1 MPAVELI
8 TRSYRG
14 LSEGHRRIA
23 DFILASPHEA
33 ALMTQE
39 KIADA
44 TGVSKATAN
53 RLGKR
58 LGLSGYPELQ
68 QLLREELKEALRP
81 IENLTE
87 TFRRPGAGGETPW
100 AESIRQDLHLI
111 GNIRT
116 PGVDGAFAKASLALA
131 EARRVFFV
139 GFGSSAF
146 IAQYGAFCMGTV
158 REFADA
164 IVDSSGIEGMQRKI
178 MDAGPQDVAVQIA
191 FARYSDHGARA
202 GKQLRAQGVSMIAIT
217 DSENSPIAPLADI
230 RFLVE
235 RKTGF
240 VMSASG
246 AGALSVVEAL
256 LRGTAAS
263 LGRDAVARRSAR
275 LTSSLGDSLLATPA
289 VEDHETWIA

>member
-1 MPAVELI
+1 MAAVELI
-8 TRSYRG
+8 SRSYRD

-23 DFILASPHEA
+23 DFILSSPHEA

-39 KIADA
+39 KIAEA

-81 IENLTE
+81 IENLTD
-87 TFRRPGAGGETPW
+87 TLRGPGSAGETPW
-100 AESIRQDLHLI
+100 GDSIRQDLRLI
-111 GNIRT
+111 GNIR
-116 PGVDGAFAKASLALA
+116 PSGGDGAFAKASLALA

-146 IAQYGAFCMGTV
+146 IAQYGAFCMATL
-158 REFADA
+158 REFSDA

-178 MDAGPQDVAVQIA
+178 MDAGPKDVAVQIA
-191 FARYSDHGARA
+191 FARYSAHGIRAAR
-202 GKQLRAQGVSMIAIT
+202 QLKAQGVRLIAIS
-217 DSENSPIAPLADI
+217 DSEDSPIMPVAEI
-230 RFLVE
+230 GFVVE

-246 AGALSVVEAL
+246 AGATSVIEAL
-256 LRGTAAS
+256 LRGTAAN
-263 LGRDAVARRSAR
+263 LDRDEVARRSAR
-275 LTSSLGDSLLATPA
+275 LTSSLGEALLAPTSG
-289 VEDHETWIA
+289 